1 MTATTLDPRA
11 ALVLV
16 DLQKGIV
23 ALPTTHP
30 APPADA
36 VVERGARLAAAFRER
51 GLPVVLVRVV
61 GAAPGRSE
69 APLRSGRPPAD
80 FAELV
85 PELGR
90 QDTDIVVTKH
100 TWGAFH
106 ATDLDLQLRRR
117 GVTQVV
123 LAGIATGAGVESTA
137 RAAHE
142 HGYHVTVATDAVT
155 DPDPEVHRFSVER
168 VLPRLAETDTT
179 DNILALL
186 GR

>member
-1 MTATTLDPRA
+1 MTATTLDPTT
-11 ALVLV
+11 ALVLI

-23 ALPTTHP
+23 ALPTTDP
-30 APPADA
+30 APTADA
-36 VVERGARLAAAFRER
+36 VVERAARLAAAFRER
-51 GLPVVLVRVV
+51 GLPVVLVRVA

-85 PELGR
+85 PGIGR
-90 QDTDIVVTKH
+90 QETDIVVTKH

-123 LAGIATGAGVESTA
+123 LAGIATGAGIESTA

-155 DPDPEVHRFSVER
+155 DPDPEVHRFSVTK

-186 GR
+186 GG